1 MRMPAGAPLFDRSLT
16 MRKVIAVLIVGVCIG
31 ASAAPAF
38 AKTDTLTGEV
48 ISLSCYFQNKA
59 NVGRA
64 GMICALA
71 TVKYEGNPVG
81 LLTADGKVYQ
91 LAGGLVAN
99 DNAKMV
105 PYLGHTVTIT
115 GDVAETRGHMMMLT
129 ASDAKLIK

>member
-1 MRMPAGAPLFDRSLT
+1 
-16 MRKVIAVLIVGVCIG
+16 MRKVIAVLIAMLCLG
-31 ASAAPAF
+31 ALAERAF
-38 AKTDTLTGEV
+38 AKTETVTGEV

-59 NVGRA
+59 NVGQA

-91 LAGGLVAN
+91 LAGGLIAN
-99 DNAKMV
+99 NNAKMV

-115 GDVAETRGHMMMLT
+115 GEVSEARGHVLML
-129 ASDAKLIK
+129 AAADAKLIK

>member
-1 MRMPAGAPLFDRSLT
+1 MKRSIR
-16 MRKVIAVLIVGVCIG
+16 MRKVIAVLIAGVSLG
-31 ASAAPAF
+31 AFVAPAF
-38 AKTDTLTGEV
+38 AKTDTVTGEV

-59 NVGRA
+59 NVGKA

-99 DNAKMV
+99 NNAKAV
-105 PYLGHTVTIT
+105 PYLGHTVTVT
-115 GDVAETRGHMMMLT
+115 GDVVETRQHVMVIT
-129 ASDAKLIK
+129 AADAKLVK

>member
-1 MRMPAGAPLFDRSLT
+1 
-16 MRKVIAVLIVGVCIG
+16 MRKVIAVFIAGLSVV
-31 ASAAPAF
+31 AWATPAF
-38 AKTDTLTGEV
+38 AKTDTVTGEV

-64 GMICALA
+64 GMVCANA

-99 DNAKMV
+99 NNAKMV
-105 PYLGHTVTIT
+105 PFLGHTVTIT
-115 GDVAETRGHMMMLT
+115 GDVTETKAHMMVIT
-129 ASDAKLIK
+129 AADAKLIK